1 MLKTYRTCNPT
12 SLSLH
17 IYIYIILNHLSFGV
31 GIYTPFPFFMKL
43 GRPRVLGLPSL
54 FGMMMDFMRRLEL
67 LYTDVIELGQSSI
80 PHQWFYLVCG
90 MLDLKSCT
98 LANKLKKRLNVKIDE
113 NFHDLVHNKKIRE
126 IHLIGG
132 LWSQNFLA
140 WLPFISASE

>member
-1 MLKTYRTCNPT
+1 
-12 SLSLH
+12 
-17 IYIYIILNHLSFGV
+17 
-31 GIYTPFPFFMKL
+31 
-43 GRPRVLGLPSL
+43 
-54 FGMMMDFMRRLEL
+54 MDFMRRLEL
-67 LYTDVIELGQSSI
+67 LYTDVIEVGQSSI

>member
-12 SLSLH
+12 LY
-17 IYIYIILNHLSFGV
+17 IYIYIYSILNHLSFGV
-31 GIYTPFPFFMKL
+31 GIYTPFLFFKKL

-67 LYTDVIELGQSSI
+67 LYTDVIEVGQSSI